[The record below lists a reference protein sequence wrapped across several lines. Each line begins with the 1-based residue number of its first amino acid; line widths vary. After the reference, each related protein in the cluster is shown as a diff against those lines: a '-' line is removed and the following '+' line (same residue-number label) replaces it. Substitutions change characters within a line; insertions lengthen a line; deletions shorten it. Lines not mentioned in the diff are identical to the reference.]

1 MMCISCI
8 TGGKFH
14 NITAGVCGGICCS
27 ESDVRCMPSSSCP
40 GLLESSCTS
49 QTKGTK
55 FSNRMYMYVCHLRP
69 EKFPDCCRVSHVKRI
84 LISTVFHFILL
95 KIN

>member
-27 ESDVRCMPSSSCP
+27 ESDVRCVPSSSRP

-55 FSNRMYMYVCHLRP
+55 FGNRIHVCVPFKAR
-69 EKFPDCCRVSHVKRI
+69 KVSR
-84 LISTVFHFILL
+84 LL
-95 KIN
+95 